1 MRYGCK
7 QRNGIF
13 SASVG
18 PGYIDIR
25 AVASSNRTKS
35 CLNGETYDFMWQRAL
50 DAEIE
55 WVSITSF
62 NKWHEG
68 TQIEPVIVKSIP
80 GYDYMNFEGAYGTTG
95 ADAQTAYLNR
105 TAYWIQVFEG

>member
-1 MRYGCK
+1 VYAINDSVFKEMSYGCK

-55 WVSITSF
+55 
-62 NKWHEG
+62 
-68 TQIEPVIVKSIP
+68 
-80 GYDYMNFEGAYGTTG
+80 
-95 ADAQTAYLNR
+95 
-105 TAYWIQVFEG
+105 